1 MVMKISLLIT
11 SCCFFI
17 VVNILTLTAQQ
28 RPISFDPD
36 LKKSFL
42 TPPDSIKPS
51 VYWYWMMGNISA
63 DGIERDLQAMSQ
75 VGIGHVISFL
85 LGEGHLCNGCDVK
98 GELLGKTMT
107 HDGKIV
113 EFDKF

>member
-1 MVMKISLLIT
+1 MDDSFCLLAPLFIT
-11 SCCFFI
+11 I
-17 VVNILTLTAQQ
+17 QM
-28 RPISFDPD
+28 
-36 LKKSFL
+36 LKSPK
-42 TPPDSIKPS
+42 
-51 VYWYWMMGNISA
+51 
-63 DGIERDLQAMSQ
+63 Q
-75 VGIGHVISFL
+75 IGHVISFL